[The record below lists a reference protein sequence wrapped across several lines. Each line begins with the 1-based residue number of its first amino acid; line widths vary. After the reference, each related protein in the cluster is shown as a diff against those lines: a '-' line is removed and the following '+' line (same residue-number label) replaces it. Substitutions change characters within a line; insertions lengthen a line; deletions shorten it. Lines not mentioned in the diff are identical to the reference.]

1 MIPEEISRERG
12 PEKFELLKMSS
23 DNLEFPVK
31 MWLHRK
37 IKCKFKTTVR
47 LIICNND
54 KKEKVPKKVKEK
66 SITKYQEFF
75 QRPQTLL
82 AG

>member
-1 MIPEEISRERG
+1 MIPEESSRERG
-12 PEKFELLKMSS
+12 SEKFELLKMSS
-23 DNLEFPVK
+23 ENLEFPVK

-47 LIICNND
+47 LIICNNE
-54 KKEKVPKKVKEK
+54 KKEKFLKSKEKK

-75 QRPQTLL
+75 QRPQTL
-82 AG
+82 

>member
-23 DNLEFPVK
+23 ENLEVPVK

-37 IKCKFKTTVR
+37 IKC
-47 LIICNND
+47 
-54 KKEKVPKKVKEK
+54 EK
-66 SITKYQEFF
+66 SDENKIPLGCWLVRKYNRSNQSRNL
-75 QRPQTLL
+75 QR
-82 AG
+82 